1 MFPTFAKQSRK
12 RCYRERKAD
21 KVTEGESERD
31 REREREKKRETEIY
45 LYIYIHMYT
54 SIERERDSKR
64 QPPFDPSVGSPCHL
78 CITTTHHNSI
88 VSCVFKS
95 ALRSAKKIKLPR
107 DGKPRTTNKTKGR
120 QEQREEKHHS

>member
-31 REREREKKRETEIY
+31 RDREREREKERDRDIF
-45 LYIYIHMYT
+45 IYI
-54 SIERERDSKR
+54 
-64 QPPFDPSVGSPCHL
+64 FDPSVGSPCHL